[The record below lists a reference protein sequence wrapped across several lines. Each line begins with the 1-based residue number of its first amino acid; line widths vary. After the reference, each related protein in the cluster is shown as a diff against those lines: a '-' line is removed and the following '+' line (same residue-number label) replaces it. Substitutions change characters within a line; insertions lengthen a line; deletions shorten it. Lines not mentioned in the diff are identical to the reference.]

1 MMRRLSTRSR
11 ELPLFWQIF
20 APNAIVLLTASAA
33 LTLSPAT
40 ISSPVVGREV
50 LTVAVGVLLLI
61 LVNFLVI
68 RRAVRPVED
77 LTDVMGEVDLLSPGQ
92 RVNLS
97 THSAE
102 INELGAVFNRML
114 ERLEAERR
122 EMGRRTL
129 VAQEDERRR
138 LARELH
144 DELNQTIAGVMLS
157 LKGVADHSDGV
168 EEAAKLREAL
178 EELRRVSDEVE
189 AIVNRLRPETLDDLG
204 LLSALVVL
212 SEQFSQRTGIEVRR
226 RFGDGLPTLSPDA
239 ELVVYRIAQESLT
252 NVAVH
257 AEAGFVELELARE
270 GSDLRLSVRDDG
282 AGLNGHVEGHG
293 IRGMRERALLVD
305 ADLALRAGV
314 GGAGTGIELRVP
326 AAGP

>member
-1 MMRRLSTRSR
+1 MRRISPRNR

-20 APNAIVLLTASAA
+20 APNAIVLLAASAA

-50 LTVAVGVLLLI
+50 LTVVLGVLLLI

-77 LTDVMGEVDLLSPGQ
+77 LTEVMGEVDLLSPGQ
-92 RVNLS
+92 RVSLS

-114 ERLEAERR
+114 ERLEAERK

-168 EEAAKLREAL
+168 EARELQEAL

-212 SEQFSQRTGIEVRR
+212 SDQFSQRTGIEVRR
-226 RFGDGLPTLSPDA
+226 RFGEALPALSPDA

-257 AEAGFVELELARE
+257 AGAGLVELELERE
-270 GSDLRLSVRDDG
+270 ETALRLAVRDDG
-282 AGLNGHVEGHG
+282 EGLNGHAEGHG

-305 ADLALRAGV
+305 AELALRPGV
-314 GGAGTGIELRVP
+314 GGTGTGVELRVP
-326 AAGP
+326 VGGP